1 MKAKRENKVYTIT
14 TEQEKQRYLKEGFDI
29 YDDAGELLEH
39 SPLKKIAYSEYAKLM
54 KENQILKQDKE
65 ALMKRVAELE
75 SEQIVIENENS
86 TVTVQGDVLAEAA
99 QKRTSSKK
107 A

>member
-29 YDDAGELLEH
+29 YDDAGELLDH

-54 KENQILKQDKE
+54 KENQTLKQDKE
-65 ALMKRVAELE
+65 TLMMRVAELE
-75 SEQIVIENENS
+75 TEQIVMKNENA
-86 TVTVQGDVLAEAA
+86 TVTVQGDVHAEMA
-99 QKRTSSKK
+99 QKKTSSKK

>member
-54 KENQILKQDKE
+54 EENQILKQNKE
-65 ALMKRVAELE
+65 ALKKRVAELE
-75 SEQIVIENENS
+75 SEQIVIENENAI
-86 TVTVQGDVLAEAA
+86 VTVQGDVLAETA
-99 QKRTSSKK
+99 QKKTSSKK